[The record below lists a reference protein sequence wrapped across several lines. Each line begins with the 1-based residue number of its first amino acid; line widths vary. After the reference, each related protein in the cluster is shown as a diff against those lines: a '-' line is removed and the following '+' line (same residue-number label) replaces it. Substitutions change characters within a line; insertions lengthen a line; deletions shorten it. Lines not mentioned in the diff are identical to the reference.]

1 MAKAYLI
8 QIDLSGKPVLV
19 VGGGPIALHKTRHL
33 AASGARVTVVSSS
46 FHAGFDELELA
57 ARVERRFEDGDIDGM
72 TLVHAATNVPET
84 NEHVAALCAARDIP
98 CCCAHDT
105 KVGTFSVPAML
116 NKGDLQVSIATNGK
130 SPSFGA
136 RLRRKIES
144 ELPECLDEYLNFL
157 GEVRDRSKE
166 RIADGQLRMRFNA
179 YLASAE
185 GQAWFESTDQET
197 REAEVERLLNAPEL
211 IPESYTPRWS

>member
-1 MAKAYLI
+1 MTKPYLM

-33 AASGARVTVVSSS
+33 VTSGAQVTVVSSS
-46 FHAGFDELELA
+46 FHAGFDELDLA

-84 NEHVAALCAARDIP
+84 NAHVAALCAALEIP

-105 KVGTFSVPAML
+105 TVGTFSVPAML
-116 NKGDLQVSIATNGK
+116 TSGDLQISIATNGK

-136 RLRRKIES
+136 RLRRKIEAD
-144 ELPECLDEYLNFL
+144 LPECLDAYLNFL

-166 RIADGQLRMRFNA
+166 RIADGQLRMRFNS

-185 GQAWFESTDQET
+185 GQAWFESKDVAA
-197 REAEVERLLNAPEL
+197 RDAEVEQLLNAPES